1 MLSNLFEAQQLLEAY
16 YDQEKNKKEK
26 QIEDA
31 VYAEQELE
39 LKKRLNDRLFIEKK
53 NYGPLKFCVKE
64 IRDRYNLRINE
75 SLNWV
80 ISDVNEKEKCPRIYF
95 DQPKVDEELLE
106 TDKVP
111 LIVYSKFALPLE
123 GLLAAC
129 FAYSRMTCSNIIKRL
144 IVQTDCCVCACS
156 ERTAKGNNRV

>member
-16 YDQEKNKKEK
+16 HDQEKNKEEK
-26 QIEDA
+26 QIEDTL
-31 VYAEQELE
+31 YAKQESE

-64 IRDRYNLRINE
+64 IRDRYNLRIDE
-75 SLNWV
+75 RLNWV
-80 ISDVNEKEKCPRIYF
+80 ISDVNEKEKCPRVYF

-106 TDKVP
+106 NSKVP
-111 LIVYSKFALPLE
+111 LIVYSQFALPLE

-129 FAYSRMTCSNIIKRL
+129 L
-144 IVQTDCCVCACS
+144 
-156 ERTAKGNNRV
+156 

>member
-16 YDQEKNKKEK
+16 YDQEKNKKVK
-26 QIEDA
+26 QTEDA
-31 VYAEQELE
+31 VYAEKESE

-53 NYGPLKFCVKE
+53 NYGPLKFDIKE

-75 SLNWV
+75 DCKWV
-80 ISDVNEKEKCPRIYF
+80 ISAVNEKEKCPRVYF
-95 DQPKVDEELLE
+95 DQPRVDEEFLE
-106 TDKVP
+106 KSRVP
-111 LIVYSKFALPLE
+111 LIVYSQFALPLE

-129 FAYSRMTCSNIIKRL
+129 FAYSHMTCSNIIKRL

>member
-1 MLSNLFEAQQLLEAY
+1 MLSNLFEAQKLLVAYHDRQLN
-16 YDQEKNKKEK
+16 EKSK
-26 QIEDA
+26 QIEDSL
-31 VYAEQELE
+31 YAEEEASLN
-39 LKKRLNDRLFIEKK
+39 LKLSGQLFIEKK

-64 IRDRYNLRINE
+64 IRDRYSLRINE

-129 FAYSRMTCSNIIKRL
+129 FAYSRMTCSKIIKRL